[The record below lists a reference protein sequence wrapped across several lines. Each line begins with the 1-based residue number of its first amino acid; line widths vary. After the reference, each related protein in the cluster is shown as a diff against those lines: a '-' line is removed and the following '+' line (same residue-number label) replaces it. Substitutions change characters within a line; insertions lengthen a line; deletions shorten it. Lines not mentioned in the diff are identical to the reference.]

1 MQNIPTE
8 LEKLKLEMDKCFEV
22 YQKLESFNY
31 RFSKDDYDKKWIIFG
46 GIKEILELI
55 KLREK

>member
-1 MQNIPTE
+1 MENIPLE

-46 GIKEILELI
+46 GIKETL
-55 KLREK
+55 